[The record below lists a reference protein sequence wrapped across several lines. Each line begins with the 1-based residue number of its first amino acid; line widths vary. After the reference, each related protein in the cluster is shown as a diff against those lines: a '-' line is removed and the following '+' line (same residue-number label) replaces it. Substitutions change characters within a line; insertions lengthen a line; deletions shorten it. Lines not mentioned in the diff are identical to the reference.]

1 MAAIMQSQQSSDVSA
16 ARAFWQSKMQKHPN
30 IAGLLSITQEVAG
43 FFLNGHFI
51 VALARWI
58 IRVSGYVAE
67 SALLFAV
74 LWISATSVAPGLVE
88 LFMNAKLMQSLVSV
102 ALIVLALIPEI
113 ILANAIVN
121 AAGHWLTVARDRHN
135 VMAWTWAIAF
145 TLPTLLFLFLTA
157 YTLNTLAANGGNFVQ
172 ASTGMV
178 GLRCFAGWSYGLL
191 EMVYA
196 GIGRKMVGQAQPAIT
211 PAPVQPTPAQ
221 QIDYQE
227 IARQL
232 LPTLRDELKQIVPD
246 TTGLVEQL
254 HQLRTTVETLA
265 ARNMDES
272 EPLDEPGQENI
283 LNLQSYRQVQ
293 NNEPLIETESEPKPR
308 ITVNLDEL
316 ENEPVIETKREPKRE
331 PTKGNGTAQERAL
344 RVLKKYPNA
353 SPSELAKRAGITP
366 QYAGRI
372 LKQKA

>member
-121 AAGHWLTVARDRHN
+121 AASHWLTVARDRHN
-135 VMAWTWAIAF
+135 VMAWVWAIAF

-172 ASTGMV
+172 ASSGMV

-196 GIGRKMVGQAQPAIT
+196 GIGRKMVGQAQLAIT
-211 PAPVQPTPAQ
+211 PAQVQPTPAQ

-254 HQLRTTVETLA
+254 HQMRATVEALA
-265 ARNMDES
+265 ERNTTEN
-272 EPLDEPGQENI
+272 EPGQENI

-293 NNEPLIETESEPKPR
+293 NNEPLVETESEPKPR
-308 ITVNLDEL
+308 ITVKLDEL
-316 ENEPVIETKREPKRE
+316 KNEPVVETKREPKRE
-331 PTKGNGTAQERAL
+331 PVKGNGTAQERAL

-372 LKQKA
+372 LKQKV